1 MPLDKLMYST
11 RFNESFVKRATWHV
25 KFAWRPQ
32 RCWISGRWLWLT
44 KAYKGTA
51 MWLGPGAPVF
61 EHHWID
67 KNQYL
72 MAKLK

>member
-1 MPLDKLMYST
+1 
-11 RFNESFVKRATWHV
+11 
-25 KFAWRPQ
+25 
-32 RCWISGRWLWLT
+32 LWLT

-51 MWLGPGAPVF
+51 MWLGPGEPVF

-72 MAKLK
+72 MAKLKGTL